1 MINGKLNRHIHRVK
15 KHDTNYVYLLHLSKL
30 KKEEF
35 CTSFITFREVKNSQN
50 LSDKLSGMT
59 SSGAFRENLIFA
71 NEYFKWYNLII
82 FSHI

>member
-1 MINGKLNRHIHRVK
+1 MVNGKLNRHIHCVK

-59 SSGAFRENLIFA
+59 SSGASRKNLIFA
-71 NEYFKWYNLII
+71 NEYFKWCNLII